1 MKQSAVKHNKQN
13 GFSLLELLVVIVIL
27 GILAS
32 FVAPQLIGNVATA
45 QKQKM
50 VSDFGNIETALKVY
64 KLNNYVFPTT
74 EQGLEALVTKT
85 DLEPIPK
92 NFQADGYLPK
102 IPKDPWD
109 RPYLYVQPGEHGK
122 FDIYSLG
129 ADGVVGGEG
138 ENADIGNWDPA
149 EE

>member
-1 MKQSAVKHNKQN
+1 MKQLVAKHNKQN

-32 FVAPQLIGNVATA
+32 FVAPQLLGNVATA

-64 KLNNYVFPTT
+64 KLNNYVYPTT

-102 IPKDPWD
+102 LPKDPWD